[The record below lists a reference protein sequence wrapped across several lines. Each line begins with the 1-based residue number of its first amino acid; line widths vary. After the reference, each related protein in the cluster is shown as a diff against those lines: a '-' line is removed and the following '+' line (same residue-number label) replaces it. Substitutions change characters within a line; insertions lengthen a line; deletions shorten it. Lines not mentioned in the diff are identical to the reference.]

1 MDESAGEISCARRRA
16 ARQPDQKSWSTAAA
30 WPPFRRRSPWNPPA
44 SPPPPPAKPSPR
56 PPPDRRSTRR
66 RLDYFEAILKDSPHG
81 TSNATTRFQAAHF
94 WWTDPTPRQLADY
107 DTELAAAA
115 RSDDVSALEKAVSAG
130 RCLDARNKYGESL
143 VHAACYGSAPRALA
157 YVLRH
162 GGSLK
167 GCDATGRT
175 PLHYACSARTPCFEI
190 ALQILAREPRQAHA
204 FGRPR

>member
-1 MDESAGEISCARRRA
+1 MATISPAEGMEA
-16 ARQPDQKSWSTAAA
+16 PAERQE
-30 WPPFRRRSPWNPPA
+30 A
-44 SPPPPPAKPSPR
+44 SSKPSP
-56 PPPDRRSTRR
+56 PVKAKSTPTAGPALDAAP
-66 RLDYFEAILKDSPHG
+66 LDYFEAILKDSPHG

-190 ALQILAREPRQAHA
+190 
-204 FGRPR
+204 G